1 MIRVLLADDHP
12 VVRTGCRRLLE
23 QAGDMRVVAEADSAH
38 SAYAAFIAQ
47 APDVLVADISM
58 PGGGL
63 ELLQRVK
70 LREPAARMLVYSM
83 HDGALFV
90 RRAFDAGARGFLT
103 KAGSPASLVEA
114 VRALRQGRRFLS
126 PELPAAWLRDDA
138 TSTAATPLA
147 SLSARELEVLR
158 LLAQGCT
165 TAECARALHLSAKT
179 VANHQS
185 AIKDKL
191 GVRTGAQLAHFA
203 LGHQLITPR

>member
-1 MIRVLLADDHP
+1 MISVLLADDHP

-23 QAGDMRVVAEADSAH
+23 QAGDMRVVAEADGAH
-38 SAYAAFIAQ
+38 AAYAAFVAH
-47 APDVLVADISM
+47 APDVLVADIAM
-58 PGGGL
+58 PGGGF

-70 LREPAARMLVYSM
+70 LRAPAARLLVYSM
-83 HDGALFV
+83 HDSALFV
-90 RRAFDAGARGFLT
+90 RRAFEAGARGFLS

-114 VRALRQGRRFLS
+114 VRALRLGQRYLG
-126 PELPAAWLRDDA
+126 PELPAAWLRDD
-138 TSTAATPLA
+138 SLCSTPLGT
-147 SLSARELEVLR
+147 LSAREIEVLR

-165 TAECARALHLSAKT
+165 AAECARALHLSAKT

>member
-83 HDGALFV
+83 HDSALFV

-114 VRALRQGRRFLS
+114 VRALRLGQRYLS

-138 TSTAATPLA
+138 PSAGVAPLD
-147 SLSARELEVLR
+147 SLSTRELEVCACSR
-158 LLAQGCT
+158 KAAPPRSVPTRCT
-165 TAECARALHLSAKT
+165 
-179 VANHQS
+179 
-185 AIKDKL
+185 
-191 GVRTGAQLAHFA
+191 
-203 LGHQLITPR
+203 